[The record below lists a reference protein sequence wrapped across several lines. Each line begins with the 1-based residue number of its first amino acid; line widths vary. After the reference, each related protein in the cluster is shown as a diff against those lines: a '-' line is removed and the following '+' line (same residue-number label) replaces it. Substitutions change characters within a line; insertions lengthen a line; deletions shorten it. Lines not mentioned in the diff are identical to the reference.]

1 MIDITLLEQEET
13 PPSLILG
20 SNAFGKTNTVF
31 EPTEYL
37 DFTYVSMRSVDE
49 DAVEFE
55 ANAGSHWKTAYPSSA
70 PVFYDGKI
78 ILITRSYW
86 IKKHGNPSNQDAWS
100 RTYVVDPLLDTV
112 QKLDVRGVTHL
123 GGALIDENA
132 LLYLQTNEGAISQD
146 LGIFGLNALGESI
159 LGGGSGTE
167 LSEPELVYW
176 RKID

>member
-1 MIDITLLEQEET
+1 VIDITILEKEET
-13 PPSLILG
+13 APLLTLG
-20 SNAFGKTNTVF
+20 STAFGNTNTVL

-37 DFTYVSMRSVDE
+37 DFTYISMRSVDE

-100 RTYVVDPLLDTV
+100 RTYVVDPLSDKV

-146 LGIFGLNALGESI
+146 LGIFGLNPLGESN
-159 LGGGSGTE
+159 LEGGSGTE
-167 LSEPELVYW
+167 LSEPEVVYW
-176 RKID
+176 KTIN